1 MMRDRMMSVKKNPAE
16 LNDIYIVGRLIG
28 LGNYGEVRKVEHKAS
43 KMYRALKIISKRFLP
58 PDKLKRIYYEIEL
71 LRKLD
76 HPNVIK
82 IYEYFEDSEKI
93 CLILELC

>member
-1 MMRDRMMSVKKNPAE
+1 
-16 LNDIYIVGRLIG
+16 
-28 LGNYGEVRKVEHKAS
+28 
-43 KMYRALKIISKRFLP
+43 MYRALKIISKRFLP